1 MKEYSCQYAAEPCT
15 RKVPIFAALSD
26 DDLSRISAMIKH
38 RKFTKGQPLILEGAP
53 SDTLYIIQRGHVKL
67 SKTTPEGKEQI
78 LHILMN
84 GDFFGELSIFNSDEL
99 SNFSAYALKD
109 TNICMLTRTDMEQ
122 LMTENPDISL
132 RLLKSVTK
140 RLAHTENL
148 AQSLATKDPEIR
160 IAYMIMELSDKYGKQ
175 RGAHIHIDLPLSR
188 EELASYVGVTRETIS
203 RKFSRFEDSGLIEL
217 IGNKQMLII
226 DPAGLESYM
235 GY

>member
-1 MKEYSCQYAAEPCT
+1 MKEHSCQHAAEPCT
-15 RKVPIFAALSD
+15 RKVPIFAALTD
-26 DDLSRISAMIKH
+26 EDLTRISAMIKH
-38 RKFTKGQPLILEGAP
+38 RKFTKGQSLIIEGAP
-53 SDTLYIIQRGHVKL
+53 SDTLYIIQQGHVKL
-67 SKTTPEGKEQI
+67 SKMTPEGKEQI
-78 LHILMN
+78 LHILTN

-109 TNICMLTRTDMEQ
+109 TNICMLTRSDMEQ

-160 IAYMIMELSDKYGKQ
+160 IAYMIMELSDKYGKP
-175 RGAHIHIDLPLSR
+175 RGGRVHIDLPLSR

-203 RKFSRFEDSGLIEL
+203 RKFSRFEDSGLIKL
-217 IGNKQMLII
+217 IGNKQMVVL
-226 DPAGLESYM
+226 DPDGVEKYM